1 MFNSLIEIFATILDI
16 VYMVWFIT
24 KLNHIT
30 INDKKWT
37 LIFPFGA
44 LIFQLIG
51 DRFLPTFDIFYSGVV
66 WVLTFVYSMILCHGK
81 IARAVLSVCLYYA
94 GLMIVASVYASVFPL
109 FIENVDLIIMG
120 SVSIIRVIYLIIGKI
135 LQFAVLKLLLH
146 IFRTD
151 DTLDLKNGLLCF
163 SFNLISM
170 VGLGALLNVIITTD
184 NKAVYIPVFVAIS
197 VIALSNV
204 AFYVVIYQ
212 IQKLLKHKYE
222 LKLMRERMEFE
233 ASKIEEANI
242 VWENIRKVRHDIKN
256 HLTIVSAQLNGGM
269 IEECKEYVKKI
280 VPSVDNMGNLI
291 CSNNS
296 VMDYLINSKL
306 SGLKDINVKIT
317 GCIGKMDDIEDTD
330 IACIMGNILDNAIE
344 AQGYVNGE
352 KRIEIVFMLK
362 NNSRIIICKNTVS
375 APILKNN
382 KHLKSTKKNPEDHG
396 IGHKIVK
403 SVVNKYNGI
412 VDYFE
417 EDEMF
422 GVQIIL
428 PEKI

>member
-1 MFNSLIEIFATILDI
+1 MFNSLIEIFATVLDI

-37 LIFPFGA
+37 LIFPSGA

-51 DRFLPTFDIFYSGVV
+51 DRFLPTFDIFYAMVV
-66 WVLTFVYSMILCHGK
+66 LVLTFVYSMIICHRK

-94 GLMIVASVYASVFPL
+94 GLMIVGSVYASVFPL

-120 SVSIIRVIYLIIGKI
+120 SDSIIRVIYLITGKI
-135 LQFAVLKLLLH
+135 SQFAVLKLLLH
-146 IFRTD
+146 IFRAAD
-151 DTLDLKNGLLCF
+151 ILDLKNGLLCF

-184 NKAVYIPVFVAIS
+184 NNAVYISVFVAIF

-212 IQKLLKHKYE
+212 IQKLLKYKYE

-233 ASKIEEANI
+233 ASKIEESNI

-256 HLTIVSAQLNGGM
+256 HLTVVSAQLNGGM

-375 APILKNN
+375 TPILKNN